1 MADSNLEKAFD
12 SDGNGEK
19 RNLRVYL
26 INPPSENPWRTQGDY
41 RQEQEEARNRHAMFQ
56 EQHQIILKSYRTN
69 LIAVVAAVVAA
80 LAAVVIAYLTY
91 QSIPEKQSIEKQQE
105 ESLQKPTT
113 NKTK

>member
-12 SDGNGEK
+12 SDMSGEK

-41 RQEQEEARNRHAMFQ
+41 RQEQEEARNRHAMLQ
-56 EQHQIILKSYRTN
+56 EQHKVILKSYRAN
-69 LIAVVAAVVAA
+69 IVAVGAAVVAA

-91 QSIPEKQSIEKQQE
+91 VQLKI
-105 ESLQKPTT
+105 T
-113 NKTK
+113 